1 MTTAF
6 AHIGLFYRDR
16 KDFLEGT
23 IGYIK
28 AGLSAGEPVM
38 AVVPTDNLK
47 LLREELRDVRGGS
60 SVVTQD
66 MTVAGR
72 NPGRILPGVLL
83 AFAAAHPGRRVRI
96 IGEPIWAGRGP
107 VEYPACVQHEAL
119 INSAFAGRNAGI
131 LCPYDVSQLAS
142 EVVRDAR
149 RTHPI
154 LQTWEGRSASP
165 DYADPAQVAGDFN
178 QPLPPRPERAQVLG
192 IAPSDLPGLRR
203 FVGAQGAQAG
213 LSGSRIADLTLA
225 VNELA
230 TNSIV
235 HAGGAGTLA
244 IWSDNGQV
252 VCEIAD
258 GGHLADPLVGR
269 LPAPVDQPGG
279 RGLVLVQHLC
289 DLVRVY
295 TRPGATTIRIHI
307 GR

>member
-1 MTTAF
+1 MTAAF
-6 AHIGLFYRDR
+6 MHIGLLYRDR
-16 KDFLEGT
+16 RDYLEGI

-38 AVVPTDNLK
+38 AAVPTDNLK
-47 LLREELRDVRGGS
+47 LLREELREVRGGS
-60 SVVTQD
+60 SVVTHD

-83 AFAAAHPGRRVRI
+83 AFAAAHAGRRVRI
-96 IGEPIWAGRGP
+96 VGEPIWAGRSP

-119 INSAFAGRNAGI
+119 INSAFADLDATI
-131 LCPYDVSQLAS
+131 LCPYDVSQLSPEA
-142 EVVRDAR
+142 VWDAR
-149 RTHPI
+149 RTHPF
-154 LQTWEGRSASP
+154 LENWEGGSASSE
-165 DYADPAQVAGDFN
+165 YVDPTVVVGDFN
-178 QPLPPRPERAQVLG
+178 RPLPPRPKRARVLG

-213 LSGSRIADLTLA
+213 LSGSRIADLMLA

-244 IWSDNGQV
+244 IWFDSGQV
-252 VCEIAD
+252 VCEVAD
-258 GGHLADPLVGR
+258 GGHLSDPLAGR
-269 LPAPVDQPGG
+269 MPAPVDQPGG
-279 RGLVLVQHLC
+279 RGLVLVQQLC

-295 TRPGATTIRIHI
+295 TRPGATTIRIYI